1 MKQVLFLYRFNPYH
15 NRVIKKYATTAEYIA
30 AAGSYLSCE
39 FPKNF
44 AYRDG
49 VSTMMRVKLDSVME
63 TPDYALILTDDTNP
77 VIESRWFVLDV
88 DIQSGT
94 VAQVELRRDM
104 IADYYDDV
112 INAPCFIEKGI
123 INDIE
128 NPIHHRCFFIH

>member
-49 VSTMMRVKLDSVME
+49 VSTMIRVKLDSIAE
-63 TPDYALILTDDTNP
+63 SPDYALILTDENNP
-77 VIESRWFVLDV
+77 VI
-88 DIQSGT
+88 
-94 VAQVELRRDM
+94 
-104 IADYYDDV
+104 
-112 INAPCFIEKGI
+112 
-123 INDIE
+123 
-128 NPIHHRCFFIH
+128 